1 MKKIALTLLAIACL
15 ATLSLAKDDAKDKG
29 KKETVSGWV
38 SDAKC
43 GAKGANA
50 DHAAC
55 AKKCADAGEKLVV
68 VKDGDNSIIA
78 VTNQDALKGH
88 EGHHVKVTGT
98 QSADG
103 MHVDKVAMLK
113 DKGKAKED
121 KSDKKGM

>member
-1 MKKIALTLLAIACL
+1 MKKIAFTLLAIACL
-15 ATLSLAKDDAKDKG
+15 ATLSLAKDEGKDKG

-68 VKDGDNSIIA
+68 VKDGDNSI
-78 VTNQDALKGH
+78 VNVSNQDALKGH

-98 QSADG
+98 ESADG

-113 DKGKAKED
+113 DKGK
-121 KSDKKGM
+121 SDKKGM